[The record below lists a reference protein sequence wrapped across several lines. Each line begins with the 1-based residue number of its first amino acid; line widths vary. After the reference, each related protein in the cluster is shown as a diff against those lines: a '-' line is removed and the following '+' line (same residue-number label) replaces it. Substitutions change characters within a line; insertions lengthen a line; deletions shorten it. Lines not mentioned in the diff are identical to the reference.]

1 MNLNNEFSRDVRKQ
15 VLMMARTAAVAL
27 SVGGIAACGGGG
39 GGDAA
44 TSAVMMPPATVPK
57 SCNNITGQ
65 LDTLQTTLTSQ
76 LRPVVQGLPTVGA
89 TAAAATTALTQA
101 LDTVDA
107 ITAALTTL
115 ASTQSAT
122 QFTAQLSGAGD
133 SLLCSGSS
141 LSNALALLAT
151 LPGGSQVP
159 GLSQLQQTLASVAQR
174 VSDGLV
180 GAAPGADL
188 KALTDLLVVLT
199 NQLKIVS
206 DSLPA
211 ALNQPYLKE
220 VLALNATALNSLA
233 LILGD
238 LGALNGTKLAAD
250 VTALLQAGA
259 NALPV
264 SRAAQLGI
272 PVNVL
277 NTITSQFNA
286 LAQPL
291 NNGLAAVAAPTLQ
304 AVSAVLGGVTSI
316 GSATAATGTFSD
328 LIDGALTTGGS
339 TASLGRVTQVT
350 SLLGSSNLLTPL
362 LQAFGGLLPPRT

>member
-1 MNLNNEFSRDVRKQ
+1 MNLDNKFSRDVRKQ
-15 VLMMARTAAVAL
+15 VLMAARTAAVAL

-39 GGDAA
+39 GDTPA
-44 TSAVMMPPATVPK
+44 SAVMIPPATVPK

-65 LDTLQTTLTSQ
+65 LDTLQTAITGQ

-89 TAAAATTALTQA
+89 PAAAATTALTQA

-115 ASTQSAT
+115 ASSQSAQ
-122 QFTAQLSGAGD
+122 QFTAQLTGAGD

-141 LSNALALLAT
+141 LSNSLALLAT
-151 LPGGSQVP
+151 LPGGSQIP
-159 GLSQLQQTLASVAQR
+159 GLSQLQQTLSSVAQR

-199 NQLKIVS
+199 NQLKTVS
-206 DSLPA
+206 ESLPA
-211 ALNQPYLKE
+211 GLNQPYLKE

-250 VTALLQAGA
+250 VTGLLQAAA

-272 PVNVL
+272 PANVL
-277 NTITSQFNA
+277 NTVTSQFNA

-304 AVSAVLGGVTSI
+304 AVSAVLGGVTSV
-316 GSATAATGTFSD
+316 GSTTAVTGTFSD
-328 LIDGALTTGGS
+328 LIDGALTSGGS

-362 LQAFGGLLPPRT
+362 LQAFGGKLPARI